1 MATENVTIKKL
12 IKRVEGETRLE
23 EETKVSILEKL
34 STITAIDDHLGT
46 IRMEWRIDHPPSTV
60 MAWFDPTPL
69 ILAIELNYIDIAKE
83 LIEKYPNSGYMK
95 RDADAMMTPLAF
107 AAKRDEDLTD
117 MIISKLEKE
126 EKIDIKNYLNDG
138 KHIDYSILTYAIWGG
153 NDSTVLKLYKKGA
166 RTLASFNLYN
176 NADEMIIEAI
186 IRQEMWNED
195 KKLALIKKLAEN
207 GEVFRNIDRRTY
219 DDDEY
224 ETILDEVCERRLFKI
239 AEFLIE
245 HGYNPTRSND
255 RIDKVKEF
263 KDLFKQKWKSTR
275 LEAAVYYNEIN
286 NVKNALTSE
295 INNILHSINNAYLLN
310 HEEIMNYFEKHPE
323 LYYLVTEKGN
333 QNIWTIATSTGN
345 LRLLRRLQE
354 LGKKDKAKNTIFNFF
369 NKNASRKN
377 VSKSKKGGNKTCK
390 KL

>member
-1 MATENVTIKKL
+1 MATENVTIKKI
-12 IKRVEGETRLE
+12 IKRVEGETRLQ

-46 IRMEWRIDHPPSTV
+46 IRMEWRIEHPQYTV

-69 ILAIELNYIDIAKE
+69 ILSIELNYIDIAKE

-95 RDADAMMTPLAF
+95 RDDDSMMTPLHF

-126 EKIDIKNYLNDG
+126 EKIDINNYLNDG

-224 ETILDEVCERRLFKI
+224 QTILDEVCERRLFKI

-369 NKNASRKN
+369 NKNASRKS
-377 VSKSKKGGNKTCK
+377 VSKSKKGGNKTYK